1 MNKQNKYA
9 RMEVI
14 NGVIKPTNDYVF
26 KRIFGQ
32 KKNSDILKDLLQA
45 ILPNWNIKNVEP
57 RQEVQLETD
66 FITDKVCRLDILA
79 TLDDGTKVDIEMQMR
94 NYNDIEARSLFYT
107 TREYHQSLEN
117 GQDYIEIPKSIG
129 IWISNFNVFN
139 DEGPFHEIVRLRR
152 DYENQIF
159 TDKIEMHYLQLPKF
173 KQKCKR
179 ISNKLEEWLTFISFE
194 NMEELKMIENEKVKK
209 AEEELEYL
217 SGDEAERRI
226 AYLRETAEI
235 DRKFAMT
242 AARDQGRV
250 EGRSEGKIEE
260 KIETAKKMLAEE
272 MDINLIIKITG
283 LTKDEIEKL

>member
-1 MNKQNKYA
+1 
-9 RMEVI
+9 MELL
-14 NGVIKPTNDYVF
+14 KPTNDYVF

-152 DYENQIF
+152 DYKNQIF

-242 AARDQGRV
+242 AARDQGRE
-250 EGRSEGKIEE
+250 EGRAEGIAEGKSEGRAEE
-260 KIETAKKMLAEE
+260 KIDVAKKMLAEK

-283 LTKDEIEKL
+283 LTKEEIEKL

>member
-1 MNKQNKYA
+1 
-9 RMEVI
+9 MELL
-14 NGVIKPTNDYVF
+14 KPTNDYVF

-129 IWISNFNVFN
+129 IWISNFNVFS

>member
-1 MNKQNKYA
+1 
-9 RMEVI
+9 MELL
-14 NGVIKPTNDYVF
+14 KPTNDYVF

-152 DYENQIF
+152 DYEGQIF

-235 DRKFAMT
+235 DGGFAMT

>member
-1 MNKQNKYA
+1 
-9 RMEVI
+9 MELL
-14 NGVIKPTNDYVF
+14 KPTNDYIF

-45 ILPNWNIKNVEP
+45 ILPHWNIKNVEP
-57 RQEVQLETD
+57 RHEVQLETD

>member
-1 MNKQNKYA
+1 
-9 RMEVI
+9 MELL
-14 NGVIKPTNDYVF
+14 KPTNDYVF

-107 TREYHQSLEN
+107 TREYHQNLEN

-194 NMEELKMIENEKVKK
+194 NVEELKMIENEKIKK

-226 AYLRETAEI
+226 AWLRETAEL

-242 AARDQGRV
+242 AARDQGKAEGLAEGLA
-250 EGRSEGKIEE
+250 EGRAKGRAESMKIV
-260 KIETAKKMLAEE
+260 AKKLLAKN
-272 MDINLIIKITG
+272 MDIDSIIELTG
-283 LTKDEIEKL
+283 LTKEEIEKL

>member
-1 MNKQNKYA
+1 
-9 RMEVI
+9 MELL
-14 NGVIKPTNDYVF
+14 KPTNDYVF

-194 NMEELKMIENEKVKK
+194 NMEELKMIENEKVEK